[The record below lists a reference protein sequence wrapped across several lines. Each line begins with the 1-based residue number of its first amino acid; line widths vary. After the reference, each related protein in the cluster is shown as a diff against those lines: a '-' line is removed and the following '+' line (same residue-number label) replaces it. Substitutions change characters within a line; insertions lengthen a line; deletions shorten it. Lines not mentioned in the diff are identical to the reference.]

1 MGNDIETII
10 VTCVVGFMCL
20 VTIFV
25 MVILPIILTKKYNE
39 EQKKNLKKYVRFK
52 TPYCCFLLGDTGE
65 VGYEGEIEWE
75 YNPGP
80 DKSCGLFFE
89 TDYAVTPPEGG
100 YAAYAMSRP
109 GYTGDDDL
117 EFEELVQVLPEFE
130 DVRPGKCY
138 RKLESILSDR
148 QRIDTEIRE
157 AIAEHFIFK
166 PDLIKEN
173 STMEDLMKGISIS
186 FITVYRNGVI
196 EYGIFDAGD
205 IYVDDLVVVI
215 KEDGSKDIKYNAL

>member
-1 MGNDIETII
+1 M
-10 VTCVVGFMCL
+10 
-20 VTIFV
+20 
-25 MVILPIILTKKYNE
+25 
-39 EQKKNLKKYVRFK
+39 
-52 TPYCCFLLGDTGE
+52 
-65 VGYEGEIEWE
+65 
-75 YNPGP
+75 
-80 DKSCGLFFE
+80 
-89 TDYAVTPPEGG
+89 
-100 YAAYAMSRP
+100 
-109 GYTGDDDL
+109 
-117 EFEELVQVLPEFE
+117 QVLPEFE

>member
-1 MGNDIETII
+1 M
-10 VTCVVGFMCL
+10 
-20 VTIFV
+20 
-25 MVILPIILTKKYNE
+25 
-39 EQKKNLKKYVRFK
+39 
-52 TPYCCFLLGDTGE
+52 
-65 VGYEGEIEWE
+65 
-75 YNPGP
+75 
-80 DKSCGLFFE
+80 FFE

-117 EFEELVQVLPEFE
+117 EFEKLVQVLPEFE

-157 AIAEHFIFK
+157 AIAEHYIFK